1 MKTVEE
7 FLKDNPKAYL
17 ADYKKYCDT
26 YKADIAK
33 AKADSKEMYDKWLDE
48 QIGKYFL
55 INFNNE
61 SYVLMKYNGNDN
73 GRDKESKAIS
83 FYKTEGYKSTTSIKV
98 EYRLFNS
105 RWLDCLNPCCKE
117 FYSSNGIWNPPSH
130 PTIQTIE
137 IPIETAEAIFAKYNE
152 IVIPFI
158 NEVIG

>member
-26 YKADIAK
+26 YKANLAK
-33 AKADSKEMYDKWLDE
+33 AKADFTAMYDNWLDE

-55 INFNNE
+55 INFNGE
-61 SYVLMKYNGNDN
+61 SYVLMKYNGNNN
-73 GRDKESKAIS
+73 GKDKESKAIN
-83 FYKTEGYKSTTSIKV
+83 FYVTKGYKSITSIKV
-98 EYRLFNS
+98 ESRLFNS
-105 RWLDCLNPCCKE
+105 RWLDCLNPYCKE
-117 FYSSNGIWNPPSH
+117 YYSSNGMWNQPS
-130 PTIQTIE
+130 TVQTTE
-137 IPIETAEAIFAKYNE
+137 IPIEKAEAIFAKYEE

>member
-7 FLKDNPKAYL
+7 FLKDNPNASL
-17 ADYKKYCDT
+17 ADYKEYCDT
-26 YKADIAK
+26 YKASIAK
-33 AKADSKEMYDKWLDE
+33 AKADSKSMYDNWLDA

-55 INFNNE
+55 INFNDE

-73 GRDKESKAIS
+73 GRDKASKAIN
-83 FYKTEGYKSTTSIKV
+83 FYITKGYKSVTSIKV

-105 RWLDCLNPCCKE
+105 RWLDCLNPYSKDY
-117 FYSSNGIWNPPSH
+117 YSSNGMWNQPS
-130 PTIQTIE
+130 TVQTTEISIE
-137 IPIETAEAIFAKYNE
+137 KAEAIFAKYEE

>member
-7 FLKDNPKAYL
+7 FLKDNPNASL
-17 ADYKKYCDT
+17 ADYKEYCDT
-26 YKADIAK
+26 YKVSIAK
-33 AKADSKEMYDKWLDE
+33 AKADSKSMYDNWLDA

-55 INFNNE
+55 INFNDE

-73 GRDKESKAIS
+73 GRDKASKAIN
-83 FYKTEGYKSTTSIKV
+83 FYITKGYKSVTSIKV

-105 RWLDCLNPCCKE
+105 RWLDCLNP
-117 FYSSNGIWNPPSH
+117 YSKDYYISNGMWNQPS
-130 PTIQTIE
+130 TVQTTEMSIE
-137 IPIETAEAIFAKYNE
+137 KAESIFAKYEE